1 MVNKVAWILV
11 VIGALNWLLFGLTGS
26 DVGSY
31 VGGMDGI
38 VAKII
43 YILVGVSGLWLIASK
58 FMGKG
63 KGGPSNSDAGMA
75 APMQ

>member
-1 MVNKVAWILV
+1 MHMVNKVAWILV

-38 VAKII
+38 VAKVI

-63 KGGPSNSDAGMA
+63 GSSHSDADMA